1 MKNSWII
8 AMRELKERVRSKSFI
23 AMAFIGPLLVLGII
37 YLLFAFGGK
46 GKTHWN
52 VLITDPGGIMQN
64 KIMARE
70 DASLTYD
77 FANNYIEIKDFADD
91 PHYGKYDAMLE
102 VNEKVL
108 NNKSA
113 FLFYREKPSVKIATL
128 IQYHF
133 ERRLEEL
140 MIAQFTSLSISD
152 FRKIKQP
159 ITFALRNVYDPRD
172 EASDMSGWVGYF
184 FGSVIL
190 LFIFLF
196 GMTILRSISKE
207 KSNRIV
213 EVLLASVKPRQL
225 MLGKI
230 TGIGISAFIQFAI
243 WILFIGIG
251 LYAMRETLFPDM
263 LDASNFDLVQMTRE
277 VQSQTMQERMFAA
290 REYNE
295 FVELVYERIPFGTML
310 TIFAMFLGAGYL
322 FYGTFFAALGAVS
335 GSESDGQQFVIPV
348 IFLLFLALYAGHYA
362 IENPASDLAYWF
374 SLIPFTSPVVCMVKL
389 AQGYPAGQAYQ
400 LYLSFFILL
409 ASAGLVLLLAG
420 RLYKN
425 GILQFGHRLGVKQF
439 IRWSRR
445 NA

>member
-8 AMRELKERVRSKSFI
+8 ALRELKERIRSKSFI
-23 AMAFIGPLLVLGII
+23 AMAFIGPILVLGII
-37 YLLFAFGGK
+37 YLLFALGGK
-46 GKTHWN
+46 NKTHWN
-52 VLITDPGGIMQN
+52 VLITDPAGIMQS

-70 DASLTYD
+70 DASISYE
-77 FANNYIEIKDFADD
+77 FANDYIEIEDFATN
-91 PHYGKYDAMLE
+91 PRYQKYDAMLE

-108 NNKSA
+108 NNKA
-113 FLFYREKPSVKIATL
+113 GFVFYREKPSMKMATMV
-128 IQYHF
+128 QYHF
-133 ERRLEEL
+133 ERRLEEVL
-140 MIAQFTSLSISD
+140 VAQFTSLSISD

-159 ITFALRNVYDPRD
+159 INLGFRNVYDPRD
-172 EASDMSGWVGYF
+172 EASDMSGWVGFF

-230 TGIGISAFIQFAI
+230 TGIGISAFIQFVF

-263 LDASNFDLVQMTRE
+263 LDASNIDVVQMTE
-277 VQSQTMQERMFAA
+277 AMKDQTMQEQMITA

-310 TIFAMFLGAGYL
+310 GVFAMFLGAGYL

-335 GSESDGQQFVIPV
+335 GSESDGQQFVIPL
-348 IFLLFLALYAGHYA
+348 IALLLFALYAGHYA
-362 IENPASDLAYWF
+362 LQNPTSELTTWF
-374 SLIPFTSPVVCMVKL
+374 SMIPFTAPVVCMVKL
-389 AQGYPAGQAYQ
+389 AQGYPEGQAYM
-400 LYLSFFILL
+400 LYVSFFILL
-409 ASAGLVLLLAG
+409 ISSVLVLALAG

-425 GILQFGHRLGVKQF
+425 GILQFGHRLGLKQF
-439 IRWSRR
+439 IKWSRG
-445 NA
+445 N